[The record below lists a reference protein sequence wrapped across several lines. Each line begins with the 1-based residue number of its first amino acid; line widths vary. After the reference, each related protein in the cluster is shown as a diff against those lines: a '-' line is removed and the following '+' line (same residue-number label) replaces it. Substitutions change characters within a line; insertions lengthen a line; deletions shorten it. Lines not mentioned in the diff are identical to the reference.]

1 MIYIK
6 KDFWVPCDDI
16 ILEDS
21 ADHAVRCEKN
31 ALVVAGPGAGN
42 LLRELYPQ
50 PGAAGRHTG
59 GRTG

>member
-31 ALVVAGPGAGN
+31 ALVVAGPGAGKPAP
-42 LLRELYPQ
+42 R
-50 PGAAGRHTG
+50 G
-59 GRTG
+59 GRGARRRGH